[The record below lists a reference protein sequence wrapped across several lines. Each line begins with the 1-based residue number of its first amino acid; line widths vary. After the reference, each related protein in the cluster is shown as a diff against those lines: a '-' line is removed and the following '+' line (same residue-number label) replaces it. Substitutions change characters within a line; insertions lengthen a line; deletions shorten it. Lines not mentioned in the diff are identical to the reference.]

1 MRERNRTA
9 AVVSEKQAIRERIWS
24 LLEQRR
30 VARFPGARGRIP
42 NFVGAEACAD
52 QLVKIEPWRQAQSV
66 KANPDSPQTAIR
78 RRALKEGKIVYM
90 ARPRLREQRCFL
102 ELDPRRISNPSKA
115 ASIAGAGHYGHP
127 VGPEEMRP
135 VELIVCGSVVVNRRG
150 QRLGKGSG
158 YSDLEYALARKAG
171 LISDATPILT
181 TVHPLQI
188 VDEELPWQPHDIPV
202 DYIVTPDEVIRTVP
216 SRPRPSGILWEFLD
230 EEKIAAIPLLKQIR
244 P

>member
-1 MRERNRTA
+1 MLFR
-9 AVVSEKQAIRERIWS
+9 S
-24 LLEQRR
+24 
-30 VARFPGARGRIP
+30 
-42 NFVGAEACAD
+42 
-52 QLVKIEPWRQAQSV
+52 
-66 KANPDSPQTAIR
+66 
-78 RRALKEGKIVYM
+78 
-90 ARPRLREQRCFL
+90 
-102 ELDPRRISNPSKA
+102 
-115 ASIAGAGHYGHP
+115 
-127 VGPEEMRP
+127 
-135 VELIVCGSVVVNRRG
+135 
-150 QRLGKGSG
+150 
-158 YSDLEYALARKAG
+158 